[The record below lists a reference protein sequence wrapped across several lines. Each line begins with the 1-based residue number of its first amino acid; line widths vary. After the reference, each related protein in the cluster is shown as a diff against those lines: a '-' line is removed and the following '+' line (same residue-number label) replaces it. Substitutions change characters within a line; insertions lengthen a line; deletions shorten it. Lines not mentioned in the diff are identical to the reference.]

1 MMSWFTWK
9 LAVPDVLDVSFIIGH
24 VIDMIKQL
32 PLLALPLLA
41 LLLGVSSIAMRSYS
55 APTCI
60 LLALFH
66 QATGLICDLDHRSAR
81 ETI

>member
-1 MMSWFTWK
+1 M
-9 LAVPDVLDVSFIIGH
+9 VSFIIGH

-41 LLLGVSSIAMRSYS
+41 LLGVSSIAMRSSS
-55 APTCI
+55 APTCK